1 MSASYLDVSLSMW
14 KVRRSL
20 PMVSCASSPVTR
32 VSRSPLSC
40 EKRSAWGGGCGNV
53 STVLSGVLDVPVRKL
68 DCMISISTLSELQR
82 ILFSVVFS
90 MKRSRRLHSC
100 SFLVYVQWLA
110 TCKRVQN
117 SLGFWNLHCG
127 LIRILVS
134 GFWIT
139 IPIVSG
145 IPDYL
150 DLYAGFQIQDAR
162 FHKQK
167 FPGFQIPK

>member
-1 MSASYLDVSLSMW
+1 MEMSASYPDVSLSMW
-14 KVRRSL
+14 TVGRRL

-32 VSRSPLSC
+32 VSRSPPRSY

-53 STVLSGVLDVPVRKL
+53 STVLPGVLDVSVRKL
-68 DCMISISTLSELQR
+68 DWFNSISTLSELQR

-90 MKRSRRLHSC
+90 MKRSRRLHSR

-127 LIRILVS
+127 LIRIPCQ
-134 GFWIT
+134 WIL
-139 IPIVSG
+139 
-145 IPDYL
+145 DY
-150 DLYAGFQIQDAR
+150 DSNR
-162 FHKQK
+162 
-167 FPGFQIPK
+167 